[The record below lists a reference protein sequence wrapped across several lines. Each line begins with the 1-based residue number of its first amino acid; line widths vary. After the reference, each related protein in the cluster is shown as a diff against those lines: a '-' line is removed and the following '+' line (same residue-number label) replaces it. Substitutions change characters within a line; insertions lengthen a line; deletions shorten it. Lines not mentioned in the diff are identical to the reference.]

1 MAENPVDQNSL
12 PVNAESES
20 SDPKA
25 DQARM
30 LLQVVC
36 ICKGINLGKVL
47 KAMDGCETVADVNR
61 KAGTGNGGCMG
72 ERCGPRI
79 KILLRKMKQSKSK

>member
-1 MAENPVDQNSL
+1 MIDDQTKNQIDSANANP
-12 PVNAESES
+12 E
-20 SDPKA
+20 SDPKQ
-25 DQARM
+25 DQQRM

-47 KAMDGCETVADVNR
+47 KALDGCETVADVNR
-61 KAGTGNGGCMG
+61 KAGTGTGGCMG

-79 KILLRKMKQSKSK
+79 KILLRKVKQTKK